1 MSYHSYDFE
10 NYRVPEELRGELI
23 KKLSK
28 CNVYE
33 GCVSYFWQG
42 FIDSIHRKKIKLVDV
57 KLHSLFFDDF
67 DFNKYLNLMLLKR
80 DAFEHEHETRIM
92 IVPNNRSKKKSIN
105 GTGTFMDVKI
115 NWGRVIKEVRYD
127 ASITKSQKK
136 ELMDILKKLNNGIIV
151 KPYYV
156 NGRKSHIT
164 IGV

>member
-1 MSYHSYDFE
+1 
-10 NYRVPEELRGELI
+10 
-23 KKLSK
+23 
-28 CNVYE
+28 
-33 GCVSYFWQG
+33 
-42 FIDSIHRKKIKLVDV
+42 
-57 KLHSLFFDDF
+57 
-67 DFNKYLNLMLLKR
+67 
-80 DAFEHEHETRIM
+80 
-92 IVPNNRSKKKSIN
+92 
-105 GTGTFMDVKI
+105 MDVKI